1 MLDLG
6 ECDHAYRGEDTTA
19 DKVRGCGEA
28 HAETPSGS
36 GDDNAEATGASV
48 GGLILDGP
56 GPSGASRG

>member
-6 ECDHAYRGEDTTA
+6 ECDDAHGGEDATA
-19 DKVRGCGEA
+19 DKIRGCGEA

-36 GDDNAEATGASV
+36 GDDSAEATGPSV

-56 GPSGASRG
+56 GTSGASRG